1 MENAGSKKVKLVSLV
16 IGINLLFLPLVNCKK
31 EEGKVVDTVSK
42 PTLSGV
48 VLFVVGDVQSG
59 TRKIKTGD
67 LILENESVKTGKN
80 SACDLQIKDSDAGI
94 VMRMKSES
102 SFQLKT
108 IAVNGKQVPSTVV
121 SIGTAMVNVSG
132 KLKNGENFQ
141 VVTPTQ
147 TAGVRG
153 TKFEVNVSKDG
164 STTLSV
170 TEGKVASRVRIPEAE
185 ELPIEVQEKSL
196 TISTIN
202 KTIESQEQIIEAGQ
216 KTSVTKSQTDKIL
229 KETGLG
235 ESIKQINL
243 NLQSKLSSDE
253 VQKAV
258 STIDKDNQV
267 AGKENPIFEKS
278 LKDNGTLKVETTKN
292 GEVEAKLK
300 EYAEL
305 IAIEKQK
312 LESGNSVTVAGA
324 VKERNAKS
332 EDALLKR
339 IEQITGKSLQTLI
352 LKSGKKVKGV
362 IFLESNMYYVLTTDG
377 QETYKEE
384 EVDSIE
390 L

>member
-1 MENAGSKKVKLVSLV
+1 MQEVKKVKLVSLV

-362 IFLESNMYYVLTTDG
+362 IFLESNLYYVLTTDG

>member
-267 AGKENPIFEKS
+267 AGKENPVFAKS

-362 IFLESNMYYVLTTDG
+362 IFLESNLYYVLTTDG

>member
-1 MENAGSKKVKLVSLV
+1 MESAGHKKVKLVSLV

-31 EEGKVVDTVSK
+31 EEGKVADTVSK

-59 TRKIKTGD
+59 TKKIKTGD
-67 LILENESVKTGKN
+67 VILENESVKTGKN

-132 KLKNGENFQ
+132 KLKSGENFQ

-202 KTIESQEQIIEAGQ
+202 KKIEAQEQIIEAGQ
-216 KTSVTKSQTDKIL
+216 KTSVTKTQTDKIL

-243 NLQSKLSSDE
+243 NLQSKLSNEE

-258 STIDKDNQV
+258 ATIDKDNQV
-267 AGKENPIFEKS
+267 AGKENPVIEKS

-324 VKERNAKS
+324 VKERNTKS
-332 EDALLKR
+332 EEALLKR
-339 IEQITGKSLQTLI
+339 IEQITGKTLQTLI

-362 IFLESNMYYVLTTDG
+362 IFLESNLYYVLTTDG

>member
-362 IFLESNMYYVLTTDG
+362 IFLESNLYYVLITDG
-377 QETYKEE
+377 QERNKEE

>member
-324 VKERNAKS
+324 VKERNARS

-362 IFLESNMYYVLTTDG
+362 IFLESNLYYVLTTDG

>member
-1 MENAGSKKVKLVSLV
+1 MESAGHKKVKLVSLV

-31 EEGKVVDTVSK
+31 EEGKVADTVSK

-59 TRKIKTGD
+59 TKKIKTGD
-67 LILENESVKTGKN
+67 VILENESVKTGKN

-132 KLKNGENFQ
+132 KLKSGENFQ

-243 NLQSKLSSDE
+243 NLQSKLSSEE

-267 AGKENPIFEKS
+267 AGKENPVFAKS

-362 IFLESNMYYVLTTDG
+362 IFLESNLYYVLTTDG

>member
-243 NLQSKLSSDE
+243 NLQSKLSSEE

-362 IFLESNMYYVLTTDG
+362 IFLESNLYYVLTTDG

>member
-1 MENAGSKKVKLVSLV
+1 MESAGHKKVKLVSLV

-31 EEGKVVDTVSK
+31 EEGKVADTVSK

-59 TRKIKTGD
+59 TKKIKTGD
-67 LILENESVKTGKN
+67 VILENESVKTGKN

-132 KLKNGENFQ
+132 KLKSGENFQ

-202 KTIESQEQIIEAGQ
+202 KKIEAQEQIIEAGQ
-216 KTSVTKSQTDKIL
+216 KTSVTKTQTDKIL

-243 NLQSKLSSDE
+243 NLQSKLSNEE

-267 AGKENPIFEKS
+267 AGKENPVIEKS

-362 IFLESNMYYVLTTDG
+362 IFLESNLYYVLTTDG

>member
-132 KLKNGENFQ
+132 KLKSGENFQ

-362 IFLESNMYYVLTTDG
+362 IFLESNLYYVLTTDG

>member
-1 MENAGSKKVKLVSLV
+1 MESAGHKKVKLVSLV

-31 EEGKVVDTVSK
+31 EEGKVADTVSK

-59 TRKIKTGD
+59 TKKIKTGD
-67 LILENESVKTGKN
+67 VILENESVKTGKN

-132 KLKNGENFQ
+132 KLKSGENFQ

-362 IFLESNMYYVLTTDG
+362 IFLESNLYYVLTTDG

>member
-362 IFLESNMYYVLTTDG
+362 IFLESNLYYVLTTDG

>member
-1 MENAGSKKVKLVSLV
+1 MENAGHKKVKLVSLV

-31 EEGKVVDTVSK
+31 EEGKVADTVSK

-59 TRKIKTGD
+59 TKKIKTGD
-67 LILENESVKTGKN
+67 VILENESVKTGKN

-132 KLKNGENFQ
+132 KLKSGENFQ

-243 NLQSKLSSDE
+243 NLQSKLSSEE

-267 AGKENPIFEKS
+267 AGKENPVFAKS

-362 IFLESNMYYVLTTDG
+362 IFLESNLYYVLTTDG

>member
-1 MENAGSKKVKLVSLV
+1 LK
-16 IGINLLFLPLVNCKK
+16 CKK
-31 EEGKVVDTVSK
+31 
-42 PTLSGV
+42 
-48 VLFVVGDVQSG
+48 
-59 TRKIKTGD
+59 
-67 LILENESVKTGKN
+67 
-80 SACDLQIKDSDAGI
+80 
-94 VMRMKSES
+94 
-102 SFQLKT
+102 
-108 IAVNGKQVPSTVV
+108 
-121 SIGTAMVNVSG
+121 
-132 KLKNGENFQ
+132 
-141 VVTPTQ
+141 
-147 TAGVRG
+147 
-153 TKFEVNVSKDG
+153 
-164 STTLSV
+164 
-170 TEGKVASRVRIPEAE
+170 
-185 ELPIEVQEKSL
+185 KSL

-362 IFLESNMYYVLTTDG
+362 IFLESNLYYVLTTDG

>member
-1 MENAGSKKVKLVSLV
+1 MESAGHKKVKLVSLV

-362 IFLESNMYYVLTTDG
+362 IFLESNLYYVLTTDG

>member
-1 MENAGSKKVKLVSLV
+1 MESAGHKKVKLVSLV

-31 EEGKVVDTVSK
+31 EEGKVADTVSK

-59 TRKIKTGD
+59 TKKIKTGD
-67 LILENESVKTGKN
+67 VILENESVKTGKN

-132 KLKNGENFQ
+132 KLKSGENFQ

-202 KTIESQEQIIEAGQ
+202 KKIEAQEQIIEAGQ
-216 KTSVTKSQTDKIL
+216 KTSVTKTQTDKIL

-243 NLQSKLSSDE
+243 NLQSKLSNEE

-258 STIDKDNQV
+258 ATIDKDNQV
-267 AGKENPIFEKS
+267 AGKENPVIEKS
-278 LKDNGTLKVETTKN
+278 LKDNGTLKVENTKN
-292 GEVEAKLK
+292 GEVETKLK

-324 VKERNAKS
+324 VKERNTKS
-332 EDALLKR
+332 EEALLKR
-339 IEQITGKSLQTLI
+339 IEQITGKTLQTLI

-362 IFLESNMYYVLTTDG
+362 IFLESNLYYVLTTDG

>member
-1 MENAGSKKVKLVSLV
+1 MESAGHKKVKLVSLV

-31 EEGKVVDTVSK
+31 EEGKVADTVSK

-59 TRKIKTGD
+59 TKKIKTGD
-67 LILENESVKTGKN
+67 VILENESVKTGKN

-132 KLKNGENFQ
+132 KLKSGENFQ

-202 KTIESQEQIIEAGQ
+202 KKIEAQEQIIEAGQ
-216 KTSVTKSQTDKIL
+216 KTSVTKTQTDKIL

-243 NLQSKLSSDE
+243 NLQSKLSNEE

-258 STIDKDNQV
+258 ATIDKDNQV
-267 AGKENPIFEKS
+267 AGKENPVIEKS
-278 LKDNGTLKVETTKN
+278 LKDNGTLKVENTKN
-292 GEVEAKLK
+292 GEVETKLK

-362 IFLESNMYYVLTTDG
+362 IFLESNLYYVLTTDG

>member
-16 IGINLLFLPLVNCKK
+16 IGINLLLLPLVNCKK

-362 IFLESNMYYVLTTDG
+362 IFLESNLYYVLTTDG

>member
-1 MENAGSKKVKLVSLV
+1 MESAGHKKVKLVSLV

-31 EEGKVVDTVSK
+31 EEGKVADTVSK

-59 TRKIKTGD
+59 TKKIKTGD
-67 LILENESVKTGKN
+67 VILENESVKTGKN

-132 KLKNGENFQ
+132 KLKSGENFQ

-243 NLQSKLSSDE
+243 NLQSKLSNEE

-258 STIDKDNQV
+258 ATIDKDNQV
-267 AGKENPIFEKS
+267 AGKENPVIEKS
-278 LKDNGTLKVETTKN
+278 LKDNGTLKVENTKN

-339 IEQITGKSLQTLI
+339 IEQITGKSFTNLN
-352 LKSGKKVKGV
+352 LKVGK
-362 IFLESNMYYVLTTDG
+362 ESQRGNI
-377 QETYKEE
+377 
-384 EVDSIE
+384 S
-390 L
+390 